1 MTQSCLCDDESMSCF
16 THSVL
21 TFIECIDFSS
31 KNQSFDFVDQILIL
45 FETIFNHNEVD
56 KALLLPLIKE
66 CFSKLCVS
74 DLLLPVYLSECPLT
88 LPSLLWLLQSFLSHC
103 EDETSLTIVL
113 LLFFKYRSLL
123 LEKGSS
129 LQLFYSIPFPSMP
142 SLIESILQACH
153 SIQSVLKP
161 TEFLLAFVVSV
172 GDLVSDSYHSLLL
185 HLFSFPELSQSYKNG
200 FISNSIKLHFSGRL
214 HFISQHLTL
223 FFVTPLNEEL
233 FIEFLNSYP
242 IMKSQQ
248 SQFIQDCYSFL
259 FSLPISSFTP
269 LMFHSIQSS
278 PLLLQL
284 FIPAFIQWSLH
295 QPSIPL
301 SFTTVSLSYLVL

>member
-1 MTQSCLCDDESMSCF
+1 MTQSCLCDDESLSCF

-21 TFIECIDFSS
+21 TFIEYIDFSS
-31 KNQSFDFVDQILIL
+31 KDQSFDFVDQILIL
-45 FETIFNHNEVD
+45 FETVFNHDEVD

-66 CFSKLCVS
+66 CFSKLCIS
-74 DLLLPVYLSECPLT
+74 DVLLVYISECPLS

-113 LLFFKYRSLL
+113 LIFFKCRSLL
-123 LEKGSS
+123 LEKQSS
-129 LQLFYSIPFPSMP
+129 LQLFYSIPFPSMS
-142 SLIESILQACH
+142 SLIELILQACH
-153 SIQSVLKP
+153 SIQSLLKP

-172 GDLVSDSYHSLLL
+172 GDLVSDPYHSLLL

-200 FISNSIKLHFSGRL
+200 FISHSVKSQYSGRL

-259 FSLPISSFTP
+259 FSLPISPFTP
-269 LMFHSIQSS
+269 FMFQSIQSS

-295 QPSIPL
+295 QPSIPS
-301 SFTTVSLSYLVL
+301 SFTTVFLCCLVL